1 MPRPRTNPLFELGD
15 QWIAEERGTQNY
27 YRFWNDAGTGRTRR
41 ASLGTSDL
49 EAAKRKLAELVV
61 NDVPKTVDASL
72 SVVLEDYFVKHTDH
86 LASRSQTRNGGK
98 VLLRFFGPTCRVSA
112 ITTSRQREFAI
123 ASLAK
128 GQKLSYIARNMV
140 VLHAALAHAKI
151 PHEVIY
157 TVSQMERQ
165 WGLKAGE
172 TKKARVPTDL
182 EFAKLWS
189 TAMPDTLRRFI
200 LIQMG
205 TGGRPQTAVD
215 LTSDQWRQDAGIV
228 YLKAVG
234 KPQNKKY
241 RAAVRAPK
249 VLEGWLEK
257 WGEDPSALQVRGGRY
272 CGYNTMEGPE
282 TALKTAT
289 RRAGIPRITTYSF
302 RQKVTTIL
310 RLADVSEDEIATL
323 LGHKRP
329 NVRIT
334 GEYGEWAPSYL
345 AKAATALD
353 AWFLK
358 VQALTEKPLFSQGIP
373 KSLRGG
379 RKKAA

>member
-1 MPRPRTNPLFELGD
+1 MPRPRSKPLFELGG
-15 QWIAEERGTQNY
+15 QWIASEYGSKNL
-27 YRFWNDAGTGRTRR
+27 YRFWHDAGTGRTRR
-41 ASLGTSDL
+41 QSLGTSDS
-49 EAAKRKLAELVV
+49 ETAKHKFAELVLREA
-61 NDVPKTVDASL
+61 PKGADSHL
-72 SVVLEDYFVKHTDH
+72 SVVLEEYFVQHTDR
-86 LASRSQTRNGGK
+86 LASKMQTRNGGK
-98 VLLRFFGPTCRVSA
+98 VLLRFFGATARISSVTEA
-112 ITTSRQREFAI
+112 RQREFAT

-128 GQKLSYIARNMV
+128 GQKLSYVARNLV

-151 PHEVIY
+151 PHEVTY
-157 TVSQMERQ
+157 TVSQMERR

-172 TKKARVPTDL
+172 TKKARVPTDR

-189 TAMPDTLRRFI
+189 TDMPDTLRRFI
-200 LIQMG
+200 LIQLG

-215 LTSDQWRQDAGIV
+215 LTPDQWRQDAGIV

-249 VLEGWLEK
+249 VLMGWLEK
-257 WGEDPSALQVRGGRY
+257 WGEEPSALEVRGGRY

-282 TALKTAT
+282 TALETAT
-289 RRAGIPRITTYSF
+289 RRAGIPQITTYSF

-345 AKAATALD
+345 AKAAAALD

-358 VQALTEKPLFSQGIP
+358 VQALTERPLFSQGIP
-373 KSLRGG
+373 KSVRA
-379 RKKAA
+379 RKKKAA